1 MNALAFRYD
10 ETIDLEVP
18 LTDAPIEVHHID
30 NDALR
35 YKLEKLAGIIPERI
49 KALEKQYEEAYT
61 RVLESEGDDFFKAM
75 DEVATISRHI
85 GELNI
90 WYYRLQGR
98 HLVPY
103 YG

>member
-18 LTDAPIEVHHID
+18 LTDAPIETHQVE

-49 KALEKQYEEAYT
+49 KDLEKQYEQAYA
-61 RVLESEGDDFFKAM
+61 RVLESEGEAFFTAM
-75 DEVATISRHI
+75 DEVALISRKI